1 MGSVSGKAFSAFS
14 AFSYPFLAGGSPSSR
29 TEKTFSDTG
38 IHFSVYLVIIHSP
51 SSLCQGDVS
60 SSNAAREGPPL
71 PVLHSTTTQNQPG
84 PSSASMFKHSHVSAF
99 PLPWPGAPNPQSI
112 SPTFSQYQSCWTSQA
127 RQTLQSLF
135 PDPSQSGFSSAPG
148 SSLMPKPCRFYRHTL
163 PKPFKIFDFRV

>member
-1 MGSVSGKAFSAFS
+1 MHLREAPDFDKGQDCLPPHDSVFIPMYNKRYISKPKNKEMGSVSGKAFSAFS

-99 PLPWPGAPNPQSI
+99 PLP
-112 SPTFSQYQSCWTSQA
+112 
-127 RQTLQSLF
+127 
-135 PDPSQSGFSSAPG
+135 
-148 SSLMPKPCRFYRHTL
+148 
-163 PKPFKIFDFRV
+163 